1 MTLYCRTLGPIEI
14 QDNGGEAPSELLQR
28 KNLALLIYLARS
40 PKRTR
45 SREHLTGILWGE
57 KPESKARHSL
67 REAIRI
73 LRRTLGDDGLVT
85 EGDRVRLS
93 ADAIRLDTE
102 DFKQLEAS
110 QNWSGAAELV
120 KGEFMEGLSVR
131 EAWAFEEWLGAER
144 VQWRSRSVAALVK
157 WAEELLAA
165 GKSADATVVS
175 LRANAL
181 DPGSA
186 SAVRTAMKALALSGD
201 RSEALGRYE
210 AFRQRLEEAGAEPDD
225 ETLALLKRVQQE
237 RSWKLPDSVPTDTEK
252 GAEVRRAPLIGRED
266 KLAQLVSVWAGVVSQ
281 GRAAVSVIEGD
292 PGTGKTRLAEEM
304 VARARLDGAT
314 VATVRAVEADTDGS
328 GLLGLA
334 RGGLL
339 HGPGL
344 ATASPRALGTF
355 ASEIPEWADRFGL
368 PRGDV
373 LVLSDA
379 AIEIVRV
386 LAGERP
392 VFILVDDAQWCDRET
407 LLALNAMLRDLS
419 GLRIHV
425 CISTAP
431 QPSRQELDDI
441 RTRIGRDLTGTTVST
456 DKLSGAALREL
467 VAWAVPTYSNE
478 QIDRLTRRVASDSA
492 GLPLL
497 AVELLHAVALG
508 LDLEET
514 KGAWPQPL
522 KTLSQTLP
530 GDLPDAIVAAIRIGY
545 RRLSKP
551 AQQVLAA
558 ASVLGDQVT
567 EKPLEA
573 CTDVTG
579 AELNAALDELEW
591 QRWLTADARGYSF
604 VARIVREVVLED
616 MVTDGQKR
624 RIREKGRGKG
634 E

>member
-1 MTLYCRTLGPIEI
+1 VTVFCRTLGPIEI
-14 QDNGGEAPSELLQR
+14 QDDGGEAPSELLQR
-28 KNLALLIYLARS
+28 KNLALLIYLSRS

-57 KPESKARHSL
+57 KPETKARHSL

-73 LRRTLGDDGLVT
+73 LKRTLGEDGLET
-85 EGDRVRLS
+85 EGDQVRLS
-93 ADAIRLDTE
+93 AGAVRLDTE
-102 DFKQLEAS
+102 DFERLAANEE
-110 QNWSGAAELV
+110 WSAAAAMV
-120 KGEFMEGLSVR
+120 GGEFMEGLSIR

-144 VQWRSRSVAALVK
+144 VLWRSRTVAALVK

-175 LRANAL
+175 LKATTL
-181 DPGSA
+181 EPGSA
-186 SAVRTAMKALALSGD
+186 SAVRAAMKALVISGERSQAL
-201 RSEALGRYE
+201 ACYE
-210 AFRQRLEEAGAEPDD
+210 AFRQRLEEVGSEPDD
-225 ETLALLKRVQQE
+225 ETRALLKRVQQE
-237 RSWKLPDSVPTDTEK
+237 RSWKLPKSVPTDKEK
-252 GAEVRRAPLIGRED
+252 GAEVRRAPLIGREAE
-266 KLAQLVSVWAGVVSQ
+266 LAQLVSAWNETVAES
-281 GRAAVSVIEGD
+281 RAAVSVIEGD
-292 PGTGKTRLAEEM
+292 AGTGKTRLAEEM

-314 VATVRAVEADTDGS
+314 VATIRAVEADLDGS

-334 RGGLL
+334 RGGLM

-344 ATASPRALGTF
+344 AAASPSALGAF
-355 ASEIPEWADRFGL
+355 AHEIPEWADRFGQ
-368 PRGDV
+368 PRGEV
-373 LVLSDA
+373 MALPSA
-379 AIEIVRV
+379 AVEIARV
-386 LAGERP
+386 LAGERA
-392 VFILVDDAQWCDRET
+392 VFILVDDAQWCDRQT
-407 LLALNAMLRDLS
+407 LLTLNTMLRDLS

-431 QPSRQELDDI
+431 QPSRAELDDI
-441 RTRIGRDLTGTTVST
+441 RSRMGRDLRGTTVRT
-456 DKLSGAALREL
+456 DKLSDTALREL
-467 VAWAVPTYSNE
+467 VGWAVPAYTDE

-558 ASVLGDQVT
+558 LAVLGERVT
-567 EKPLEA
+567 EEQLET
-573 CTDVTG
+573 CTDVKG
-579 AELNAALDELEW
+579 SELSTALDELEW
-591 QRWLTADARGYSF
+591 QRWLTTDARGYSF
-604 VARIVREVVLED
+604 VARIVREVVQQD

-624 RIREKGRGKG
+624 RIWEAVGK
-634 E
+634 